1 MVTSVQDG
9 GNPDDTRQKK
19 VNRSIFQEE
28 LVVLLDLSTV
38 GANFGIV
45 LVDVQNSS
53 SHVARKQVLDV
64 HRSLAGCL

>member
-1 MVTSVQDG
+1 MVTSFQDG
-9 GNPDDTRQKK
+9 GNPDNTRQKK
-19 VNRSIFQEE
+19 VNRSIFQE

-64 HRSLAGCL
+64 HRSE